1 MPGEIVPVGKAS
13 AIPSAERG
21 TQAVQSHALPVGV
34 IVPPPDIRAIA
45 EKTAQFVAK
54 NGAEF
59 EKKIL
64 ANEKKNPKFRFLT
77 PNDPYN
83 AYYQH
88 KLAEF
93 REKPGGTGQMS
104 VGKTSAPVAPTH
116 IPPPKEEVEEPEEE
130 LYTVHIP
137 EEMAALEL
145 DVIKLTAQYVAC
157 NGNSFLTGL
166 TQREQANPL
175 FSFLKPSHSMHPI
188 YLKFKEAYTYVLEP
202 GESTRKKLQEDGKD
216 RDRVLD
222 RILKRL
228 EWNVQKR
235 KENEAAEEEAEKER
249 IAMAEIDWL
258 DFAVVATVDFE
269 EEEDED
275 LPLPSTLEDVL
286 RSQQAVLKLEDS
298 GTQKSS
304 MDEEERRMVEEASA
318 TRVTP
323 RPPEPGMKIVKDYKP
338 PTALGGR
345 TTNSAGA
352 LKYAI
357 SPITGETIPINEM
370 AEHMR
375 YSLIDPKFREQR
387 QSMLSKIKGS
397 IQASDDEIAK
407 NIVLLAGTRPD
418 IFSTQDSEITDALQ
432 KEMEKSRAPK
442 APSHP
447 ASAPSNPPPPQV
459 GPTVSAPGAVKPVA
473 LPSVPP
479 PPPPSVPPPPP
490 PPPPP
495 SPALPSSPQPASQQA
510 PDKPKLS
517 SDLVHD
523 PGTSVG
529 PPSERQLE
537 DGDGESLVNGKK
549 RGASAVEV
557 DQTEKSSK
565 RSRIE
570 KDQLV
575 PKADFLSSHPGPCTC
590 HVQVTKVDGMP
601 GFEGQLLQVPVDSLA
616 ALVSSLKH
624 SISSQVD
631 IPPSKQKLEIPGL
644 GALRDNISLAYYN
657 ISDDVI
663 LHLVPK

>member
-1 MPGEIVPVGKAS
+1 MPVGKAK
-13 AIPSAERG
+13 AIPTSEQG
-21 TQAVQSHALPVGV
+21 TRVVQSHALPVGV

-77 PNDPYN
+77 SSDPYN

-93 REKPGGTGQMS
+93 REKPGGTSQGPQ
-104 VGKTSAPVAPTH
+104 GRTSAAVAPTH
-116 IPPPKEEVEEPEEE
+116 VPPPKDDLEKPEEE
-130 LYTVHIP
+130 LFTVHIP

-157 NGNSFLTGL
+157 NGNSFLNGL
-166 TQREQANPL
+166 NQREQANPL
-175 FSFLKPSHSMHPI
+175 FSFLKPSHSLHPI
-188 YLKFKEAYTYVLEP
+188 YSKFKQAYGYALNP
-202 GESTRKKLQEDGKD
+202 GDSIRKKLQEDGKD

-228 EWNVQKR
+228 EWNIQKK
-235 KENEAAEEEAEKER
+235 KENKAAEQEAEQER

-269 EEEDED
+269 AEEDED

-286 RSQQAVLKLEDS
+286 RSQQAVLKLEDGS
-298 GTQKSS
+298 TEKPF
-304 MDEEERRMVEEASA
+304 MDAEEREMVEEASA

-323 RPPEPGMKIVKDYKP
+323 KLPEPGMKIVKDYKP
-338 PTALGGR
+338 PAAYGGR
-345 TTNSAGA
+345 TSKSASA
-352 LKYAI
+352 LKYAV
-357 SPITGETIPINEM
+357 SPITGEMIPINEM

-387 QSMLSKIKGS
+387 QSMLSKIKGN

-418 IFSTQDSEITDALQ
+418 IFSTQDSEISDALQ
-432 KEMEKSRAPK
+432 KEMEKSQAPGR
-442 APSHP
+442 PSHP
-447 ASAPSNPPPPQV
+447 APAPLPQV
-459 GPTVSAPGAVKPVA
+459 GPLPPPAPASKP
-473 LPSVPP
+473 PPP

-490 PPPPP
+490 SVHRSPPPPP
-495 SPALPSSPQPASQQA
+495 SSQQTPERIGHPSTSIPASGTSFAPSSDQN
-510 PDKPKLS
+510 
-517 SDLVHD
+517 
-523 PGTSVG
+523 
-529 PPSERQLE
+529 LE
-537 DGDGESLVNGKK
+537 PEDSARLDNGKK
-549 RGASAVEV
+549 RSASAAQVEE
-557 DQTEKSSK
+557 TKHSPK
-565 RSRIE
+565 RVRIE
-570 KDQLV
+570 KDELV
-575 PKADFLSSHPGPCTC
+575 SKSDFLASHPGPHDL
-590 HVQVTKVDGMP
+590 HVQVAEVAEVP
-601 GFEGQLLQVPVDSLA
+601 GFEGQSLQVHVDSLA
-616 ALVSSLKH
+616 ALVSSLKR
-624 SISSQVD
+624 SISSQID
-631 IPPSKQKLEIPGL
+631 IPPSKQKLEITGL

-657 ISDDVI
+657 VTNEVI

>member
-1 MPGEIVPVGKAS
+1 MPVGKAK
-13 AIPSAERG
+13 AIPSAEQG

-93 REKPGGTGQMS
+93 REKPGGTGQVS
-104 VGKTSAPVAPTH
+104 VGKASAPVAPTH
-116 IPPPKEEVEEPEEE
+116 VPPPKEEVEEPEEE

-175 FSFLKPSHSMHPI
+175 FSFLKPSHSLHPI
-188 YLKFKEAYTYVLEP
+188 YLKFKEAYTHVMEP
-202 GESTRKKLQEDGKD
+202 GESTRKKVQEDGKD

-228 EWNVQKR
+228 EWNVQKK
-235 KENEAAEEEAEKER
+235 KENKAAEEEAEKER
-249 IAMAEIDWL
+249 TAMAEIDWL

-269 EEEDED
+269 EEEDGD
-275 LPLPSTLEDVL
+275 LPLPSTLDDVL
-286 RSQQAVLKLEDS
+286 RSQHAVLELEEP

-338 PTALGGR
+338 PAASGGR
-345 TTNSAGA
+345 IAGSASA

-357 SPITGETIPINEM
+357 SPITGEMIPIKEM

-407 NIVLLAGTRPD
+407 NIVHLAGTRPD

-432 KEMEKSRAPK
+432 KEMEKFRAPM
-442 APSHP
+442 APSQP

-459 GPTVSAPGAVKPVA
+459 GPTRSAPAAVKPLA
-473 LPSVPP
+473 
-479 PPPPSVPPPPP
+479 PPSVPPPPP
-490 PPPPP
+490 PPPV
-495 SPALPSSPQPASQQA
+495 LPSLPQPASQKA
-510 PDKPKLS
+510 LDSLKS
-517 SDLVHD
+517 SPNLVHE
-523 PGTSVG
+523 PGTSVA
-529 PPSERQLE
+529 PSLERELE
-537 DGDGESLVNGKK
+537 DGDGASLVNGKK
-549 RGASAVEV
+549 RGASDADV
-557 DQTEKSSK
+557 DQTEKSPK
-565 RSRIE
+565 RLRIE
-570 KDQLV
+570 KDELV
-575 PKADFLSSHPGPCTC
+575 SKADFLSSHPGPCTC
-590 HVQVTKVDGMP
+590 HVQVAKVHEMP
-601 GFEGQLLQVPVDSLA
+601 GFEGQELQVHVESLA

-657 ISDDVI
+657 ISDEVI

>member
-1 MPGEIVPVGKAS
+1 MPGEIVPVGKAK
-13 AIPSAERG
+13 AIPSAEQG

-93 REKPGGTGQMS
+93 REKPGGTGQVS
-104 VGKTSAPVAPTH
+104 AGKASAPVAPTH
-116 IPPPKEEVEEPEEE
+116 VPPPKEEVEEPEEE

-175 FSFLKPSHSMHPI
+175 FSFLKPSHSLHPI
-188 YLKFKEAYTYVLEP
+188 YLKFKEAYTHVMEP

-228 EWNVQKR
+228 EWNVQKK
-235 KENEAAEEEAEKER
+235 KENKAAEEEAEKER

-286 RSQQAVLKLEDS
+286 RSQHAVLKLEEP

-318 TRVTP
+318 MRVTP

-338 PTALGGR
+338 PAASGGR
-345 TTNSAGA
+345 TGSSANA

-357 SPITGETIPINEM
+357 SPITGEMIPINEM

-407 NIVLLAGTRPD
+407 NIVHLAGTRPD
-418 IFSTQDSEITDALQ
+418 IFSTHDSEITDALQ
-432 KEMEKSRAPK
+432 KEMEKSRAPM
-442 APSHP
+442 APSQL
-447 ASAPSNPPPPQV
+447 ASAPSNPPPPQA
-459 GPTVSAPGAVKPVA
+459 GPTRSAPAAEKPTA
-473 LPSVPP
+473 PP
-479 PPPPSVPPPPP
+479 VPPPPSVPPPPP
-490 PPPPP
+490 PSGPPPP
-495 SPALPSSPQPASQQA
+495 PPVLPSMPQPASQKA
-510 PDKPKLS
+510 PDNLKS
-517 SDLVHD
+517 SPNLVHE
-523 PGTSVG
+523 PGTSMA
-529 PPSERQLE
+529 PSLERESE
-537 DGDGESLVNGKK
+537 DGDGASLVNGKK
-549 RGASAVEV
+549 RGASNAGV
-557 DQTEKSSK
+557 DQTENSPK
-565 RSRIE
+565 RIRIE

-575 PKADFLSSHPGPCTC
+575 SKADFLSSHPGPCTC
-590 HVQVTKVDGMP
+590 HVQVAKVHEMP
-601 GFEGQLLQVPVDSLA
+601 GFEGQVLQVHVDSLA
-616 ALVSSLKH
+616 TLVSSLKH

-657 ISDDVI
+657 ISEEVI